1 MTSQQI
7 LRQKKIDPSDTIV
20 SLDKEE
26 ALDNLIETLE
36 EYEVD
41 FDLSKL
47 SKKELEILFSNYAD
61 CIMTFHPENHH
72 QERGAFWRTRDILIK
87 NGLSMKEI
95 NLAFDFN

>member
-1 MTSQQI
+1 MKAQQI
-7 LRQKKIDPSDTIV
+7 LKKKKIDYRASV
-20 SLDKEE
+20 MYMDKEE
-26 ALDNLIETLE
+26 VLESLIEVLE
-36 EYEVD
+36 EYVVD

-95 NLAFDFN
+95 NRAFDFN